1 MLSMA
6 RVLVDP
12 PKLLIADEPSL
23 GLAPIIIDEVYQSLR
38 AISEA
43 GTAVLIVEQQVGQA
57 LQLCDRTAVLAHG
70 AVEWEGP
77 ADEATDVMVGQM
89 FTTGEGG

>member
-12 PKLLIADEPSL
+12 PKLLIADELSL
-23 GLAPIIIDEVYQSLR
+23 GLAPIIIDEVYRTLQ
-38 AISEA
+38 AIREA
-43 GTAVLIVEQQVGQA
+43 GTAVLIVEQQARQA
-57 LQLCDRTAVLAHG
+57 LQLCDRVVVLAHG

-77 ADEATDVMVGQM
+77 ADEATKVMVSQI
-89 FTTGEGG
+89 FTTGKDE

>member
-1 MLSMA
+1 M
-6 RVLVDP
+6 
-12 PKLLIADEPSL
+12 
-23 GLAPIIIDEVYQSLR
+23 
-38 AISEA
+38 
-43 GTAVLIVEQQVGQA
+43 LIVEQQVGQA